1 MLTITCFSP
10 LQVFNKITLF
20 NRVKKNYKDNTN
32 SNIKGKGF
40 TLIEL
45 MIGIAVVAILSA
57 VALPSLNTFT
67 VGMRVD
73 NEISQLHRLVLTA
86 RNSAINMEQNVIL
99 CPLDGINGITCTAG
113 EWDKELS
120 VFIDVNNNG
129 TYESATD
136 TLLKV
141 KGEISAGDQL
151 IYAGN
156 SELTFNPTGRIT
168 AIAATT
174 FNYCPKDHDDMS
186 RSVTISISGRPY
198 QSSDTDNDGKDEDRD
213 NNEISC

>member
-1 MLTITCFSP
+1 MLIITSFSP
-10 LQVFNKITLF
+10 LRAFNKIALLS
-20 NRVKKNYKDNTN
+20 RVKENDTDHKIAKRKCN
-32 SNIKGKGF
+32 GF

-57 VALPSLNTFT
+57 IALPNLNTFT
-67 VGMRVD
+67 IGMRVD

-86 RNSAINMEQNVIL
+86 RSSAINMQQNVIL
-99 CPLDGINGITCTAG
+99 CPLDGTTCTAG

-136 TLLKV
+136 TLVKV
-141 KGEISAGDQL
+141 KNEISDGDEL
-151 IYAGN
+151 TYAGN
-156 SELTFNPTGRIT
+156 SNLTFAPTGRIT
-168 AIAATT
+168 AGAVAAL
-174 FNYCPKDHDDMS
+174 NYCPRDHAGMS
-186 RSVTISISGRPY
+186 RSITISLSGRPY
-198 QSSDTDNDGKDEDRD
+198 QSSDTDNDGRDENRT

>member
-1 MLTITCFSP
+1 MLTITSFLP
-10 LQVFNKITLF
+10 LQASKKTSLF
-20 NRVKKNYKDNTN
+20 NRVKENNKDYKTSKIK
-32 SNIKGKGF
+32 SNGF
-40 TLIEL
+40 TIIEL
-45 MIGIAVVAILSA
+45 LIGIAVVAILSA
-57 VALPSLNTFT
+57 IALPALNIFA

-86 RNSAINMEQNVIL
+86 RNNAVNVQQNVIL
-99 CPLDGINGITCTAG
+99 CPLVGTACTAG
-113 EWDKELS
+113 QWDQELS

-141 KGEISAGDQL
+141 KNEISTGDTL
-151 IYAGN
+151 TYAGN
-156 SELTFNPTGRIT
+156 SNLTFGPTGRIT

-174 FNYCPKDHDDMS
+174 FNYCPIDHDDMA
-186 RSVTISISGRPY
+186 RSITISLSGRPY
-198 QSSDTDNDGKDEDRD
+198 QSSDTDDDGKDEDRD

>member
-1 MLTITCFSP
+1 MLTITRFSP

-20 NRVKKNYKDNTN
+20 NQVKKNHKDHKN
-32 SNIKGKGF
+32 SKIKCNGF

-45 MIGIAVVAILSA
+45 MIGIAIVAILSA
-57 VALPSLNTFT
+57 TALPSLNSFT

-73 NEISQLHRLVLTA
+73 NEINQIHRLVLTA
-86 RNSAINMEQNVIL
+86 RNSAINMEQNVIF
-99 CPLDGINGITCTAG
+99 CPLVGTTCTAG

-120 VFIDVNNNG
+120 VFIDINNNG

-141 KGEISAGDQL
+141 KNEISDGDKL

-156 SELTFNPTGRIT
+156 SNLTFRPTGRIT
-168 AIAATT
+168 ANANTA
-174 FNYCPKDHDDMS
+174 FKYCAKNHDDMS
-186 RSVTISISGRPY
+186 RSITISLSGRPY